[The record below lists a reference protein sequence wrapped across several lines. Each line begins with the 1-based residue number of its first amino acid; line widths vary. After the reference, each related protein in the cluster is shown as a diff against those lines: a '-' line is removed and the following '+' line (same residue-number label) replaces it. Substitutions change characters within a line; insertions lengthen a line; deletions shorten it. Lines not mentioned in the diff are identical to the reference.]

1 MTKQYVLLEDAI
13 DALRGRINANT
24 SPAQRQML
32 KTAAAEI
39 TRCATADVVPEIH
52 GSWRSSGVPGS
63 MLCVCSRC
71 GFDTGAYSFRYC
83 PHCGARMDA
92 PSNLADL
99 ETSERRRRIKALHV
113 KGVTGG

>member
-1 MTKQYVLLEDAI
+1 MKIYYETKALERTI
-13 DALRGRINANT
+13 DAAPRITPSTKSVLKKIIRTA
-24 SPAQRQML
+24 PA
-32 KTAAAEI
+32 
-39 TRCATADVVPEIH
+39 ADVVPEIH

>member
-39 TRCATADVVPEIH
+39 TRCATADVVPEIRELEK
-52 GSWRSSGVPGS
+52 GDTKDNEYAIAKQEAA
-63 MLCVCSRC
+63 LKAAC
-71 GFDTGAYSFRYC
+71 GKYY
-83 PHCGARMDA
+83 A
-92 PSNLADL
+92 PSEVRYD
-99 ETSERRRRIKALHV
+99 IKI
-113 KGVTGG
+113 VTRDGKRHKL

>member
-1 MTKQYVLLEDAI
+1 MTKQYVLLKDAI
-13 DALRGRINANT
+13 DALRGRVNANT

-52 GSWRSSGVPGS
+52 GSWRNSGVPGS
-63 MLCVCSRC
+63 MLYSCSRC

-92 PSNLADL
+92 PSNLAEL
-99 ETSERRRRIKALHV
+99 EDAERSRRIESLLK
-113 KGVTGG
+113 KGVTGW